1 MKRLCATVHLIAAN
15 LWCWASLFIISL
27 AALLAAPFFLLA
39 GRLRGWN
46 WARVV
51 RLGTW
56 IYASLYLLAIRPFVR
71 LRLHGAEKV
80 VRHFPAVFAVNHQ
93 SWLDLYLMA
102 SVPSR
107 NICLLIRA
115 WPFKR
120 LFFFRPLMQ
129 LADHVPTEG
138 AEVADI
144 LGRCRREMA
153 AGACILGFPEGTR
166 SPDGSLGR
174 FHSGL
179 FMLALSLQRPLI
191 PVIVKG
197 SGRVMPKKSLIFR
210 PGEIEILF
218 EEPIDARQFAGEAIP
233 HGALRRFVRQRFQ
246 SALKHIDPVIK

>member
-1 MKRLCATVHLIAAN
+1 MGGIARLLAAN
-15 LWCWASLFIISL
+15 LWCWGALIAISL
-27 AALLAAPFFLLA
+27 AALGAAPFFLLA
-39 GRLRGWN
+39 GRVCGWR

-51 RLGTW
+51 RLGTRL
-56 IYASLYLLAIRPFVR
+56 YAGLYILVIRPFVR
-71 LRLHGAEKV
+71 VRLQGARAV
-80 VRHFPAVFAVNHQ
+80 AGHFPAVLAVNHQ

-102 SVPSR
+102 AVPWP

-138 AEVADI
+138 AELADI
-144 LGRCRREMA
+144 LSHCRRELA
-153 AGACILGFPEGTR
+153 GGACILGFPEGTR

-179 FMLALSLQRPLI
+179 FRLALELQQPLI
-191 PVIVKG
+191 PVIIKG

-210 PGEIEILF
+210 PGEIEIRF
-218 EEPIDARQFAGEAIP
+218 EEPVDARQFAGENIP
-233 HGALRRFVRQRFQ
+233 HGALRRFVRRRFQ
-246 SALKHIDPVIK
+246 NALNHI